1 MTHTILWSAAAALA
15 LGAAPADAITIDAA
29 DRFGP
34 PWISVEYPANPHHP
48 STRDASFLI
57 RTYHHT
63 NAIEPAVR
71 AVAEGLVDGQ
81 RRTVRLDVAPT
92 LLPGVYAV
100 NCDLPAEG
108 AWIVAVTLDQGGGST
123 ATALVRMDHA
133 GRVAGVEV
141 PSRTTGDGWVVPIDV
156 QTADIEERLR
166 SADRLGDAGP
176 ASNRALQAGAAGV
189 LALGLL
195 AGVRRRQSR

>member
-15 LGAAPADAITIDAA
+15 LGAAPADAMMNGAD

-71 AVAEGLVDGQ
+71 AVAEGLVAGE
-81 RRTVRLDVAPT
+81 RRTVELEVAPT

-100 NCDLPAEG
+100 HCDLPAEG
-108 AWIVAVTLDQGGGST
+108 AWIVAVTLDQGGGAT
-123 ATALVRMDHA
+123 ATALVEMDDA
-133 GRVAGVEV
+133 GHVAGVEV
-141 PSRTTGDGWVVPIDV
+141 PSRTTADGWVVPIEV
-156 QTADIEERLR
+156 PTSDIEARLR
-166 SADRLGDAGP
+166 RTDRLGDTGP
-176 ASNRALQAGAAGV
+176 APNRALQAGAAGL
-189 LALGLL
+189 LALGLML
-195 AGVRRRQSR
+195 GVVRRQSR